1 MCVGYE
7 SPDCPY
13 GVYECTVVEV
23 DDNSGGGDDECD
35 GSIEVIPPKWDMC
48 QWAFALEGVDENC
61 SVTWDFGDGN
71 SGPGSTW
78 EAYYYQEDGTYI
90 VIATYYTE
98 ECPEGVTLVVTI
110 QVEGCDTSVDEVV
123 DGANWSVY
131 PVPTSDNISLRGLPA
146 GTWSAKLFDS
156 TGRVVL
162 QSDVSN
168 GSQLDVNQLRS
179 GMYTMQIVGLTTS
192 AKRVVVQR

>member
-1 MCVGYE
+1 MIIL
-7 SPDCPY
+7 
-13 GVYECTVVEV
+13 VVV
-23 DDNSGGGDDECD
+23 MAND
-35 GSIEVIPPKWDMC
+35 GSIEVIPPNWDMC
-48 QWAFALEGVDENC
+48 HWAFALEGVDENC
-61 SVTWDFGDGN
+61 SVTWDFGDGT

-78 EAYYYQEDGTYI
+78 EAHSYLENGTYI
-90 VIATYYTE
+90 VTATYYTDD
-98 ECPEGVTLVVTI
+98 CLEGVTIVVTI
-110 QVEGCDTSVDEVV
+110 QVEGCDTSVEEIV
-123 DGANWSVY
+123 DGATWSVY

-168 GSQLDVNQLRS
+168 GYQLDVNQLKS
-179 GMYTMQIVGLTTS
+179 GMYTMQIVDLTTS

>member
-1 MCVGYE
+1 M
-7 SPDCPY
+7 
-13 GVYECTVVEV
+13 
-23 DDNSGGGDDECD
+23 
-35 GSIEVIPPKWDMC
+35 
-48 QWAFALEGVDENC
+48 
-61 SVTWDFGDGN
+61 
-71 SGPGSTW
+71 
-78 EAYYYQEDGTYI
+78 
-90 VIATYYTE
+90 
-98 ECPEGVTLVVTI
+98 VTI
-110 QVEGCDTSVDEVV
+110 QVEGCDTSVEEIV

-168 GSQLDVNQLRS
+168 GYQLDVNQLKS